1 MVKRKFMQNKL
12 KKILAV
18 VLASAFVMGTAQAR
32 DFRSADVHP
41 ADYPTV
47 MTVKKIGEII
57 SQKTNGKYNVKV
69 FGNSALGSE
78 KDTVEQVKIGALD
91 MVRVS
96 TSAFHGIIPETM
108 VPSFPFIFRDVGH
121 FRRAMAGPAG
131 DKILAAFEKHGFI
144 GLVLWESGARSIYA
158 KKPVRNLADVKGMK
172 IRVQQSDLWVATA
185 QAMGANPTPIPMA
198 EVYTALKTGL
208 VDAAENNYPSYET
221 AKHYEA
227 APVYSETQHVLSPE
241 VLVFSK
247 KIWDT
252 LSKEEQQII
261 RAAAKETV
269 PYYID
274 LWSKKEQASKEIT
287 IKAGA
292 KYITDVN
299 KAEFVSVMKPVWDR
313 FSPTP
318 DLKALVQEIV
328 NTK

>member
-1 MVKRKFMQNKL
+1 MQKKL
-12 KKILAV
+12 KKILGVA
-18 VLASAFVMGTAQAR
+18 LTAAFAMGAGQVDAR

-41 ADYPTV
+41 QDYPTV
-47 MTVKKIGEII
+47 MTVKKIGEIV

-96 TSAFHGIIPETM
+96 TAAFHGIIPETM
-108 VPSFPFIFRDVGH
+108 VPSFPFIFRDINH
-121 FRRAMAGPAG
+121 FRHAMAGPAG

-144 GLVLWESGARSIYA
+144 GLALWESGARSIYG

-172 IRVQQSDLWVATA
+172 IRVQQSDLWVSLA

-208 VDAAENNYPSYET
+208 VDAAENNYPSYES

-227 APVYSETQHVLSPE
+227 APVYSETQHVMSPE
-241 VLVFSK
+241 VIVFSK
-247 KIWDT
+247 KVWDT

-269 PYYID
+269 PYYVD
-274 LWSKKEQASKEIT
+274 LWTKKEQASKEIT

-299 KAEFVSVMKPVWDR
+299 KAEFVAAMKPVWDK

-318 DLKALVQEIV
+318 ELKALAQEIV
-328 NTK
+328 DTK

>member
-1 MVKRKFMQNKL
+1 MLLRKVL
-12 KKILAV
+12 GV
-18 VLASAFVMGTAQAR
+18 VLASAFAMGTAQAR

-41 ADYPTV
+41 LDYPTV
-47 MTVKKIGEII
+47 MTVKKIGEIV
-57 SQKTNGKYNVKV
+57 SQKTGGKYNVKV

-91 MVRVS
+91 MVRVN
-96 TSAFHGIIPETM
+96 TAAFHGIVPESM
-108 VPSFPFIFRDVGH
+108 VPSFPFIFRDINH
-121 FRRAMAGPAG
+121 FRHAMNGPAG
-131 DKILAAFEKHGFI
+131 DKILAAFEKEGFI
-144 GLVLWESGARSIYA
+144 GLALWESGARSVYA
-158 KKPVRNLADVKGMK
+158 KKPIRNLADMKGVKL
-172 IRVQQSDLWVATA
+172 RVQQSDLWVSLA

-227 APVYSETQHVLSPE
+227 APIYSETQHVMAPE

-247 KIWDT
+247 KVWDT
-252 LSKEEQQII
+252 LTKEEQQVI
-261 RAAAKETV
+261 REAAKETI

-274 LWSKKEQASKEIT
+274 LWTKKEQASKEAT

-292 KYITDVN
+292 QYITDVN
-299 KAEFVSVMKPVWDR
+299 KAEFVAVMKPVWDK

-318 DLKALVQEIV
+318 ELKALVQEIV

>member
-1 MVKRKFMQNKL
+1 MQKKL
-12 KKILAV
+12 KKVLGV
-18 VLASAFVMGTAQAR
+18 VLASAFALGAMQVEAR

-41 ADYPTV
+41 QDYPTV
-47 MTVKKIGEII
+47 MTVKKIGEIV

-69 FGNSALGSE
+69 FGNSSLGSE

-96 TSAFHGIIPETM
+96 TAAFHGIIPETM
-108 VPSFPFIFRDVGH
+108 VPSFPFIFRDINH
-121 FRRAMAGPAG
+121 FRKAMAGPAG

-144 GLVLWESGARSIYA
+144 GLALWESGARSIYA

-172 IRVQQSDLWVATA
+172 IRVQQSDLWVSLA

-227 APVYSETQHVLSPE
+227 APVYSETQHVMSPE
-241 VLVFSK
+241 VIVFSK
-247 KIWDT
+247 KVWDT
-252 LSKEEQQII
+252 LTKEEQKII
-261 RAAAKETV
+261 RDAAKETV

-274 LWSKKEQASKEIT
+274 LWTKKEQASKEIT

-292 KYITDVN
+292 QYVTDVN
-299 KAEFVSVMKPVWDR
+299 KAEFVAVMKPVWDK

-318 DLKALVQEIV
+318 ELKALVQEIV

>member
-1 MVKRKFMQNKL
+1 L
-12 KKILAV
+12 KKLLGVA
-18 VLASAFVMGTAQAR
+18 LASAFAMGAMQVEAR

-41 ADYPTV
+41 QDYPTV
-47 MTVKKIGEII
+47 MTVKKIGEIV

-69 FGNSALGSE
+69 FGNSSLGSE

-96 TSAFHGIIPETM
+96 TAAFHGIIPETM
-108 VPSFPFIFRDVGH
+108 VPSFPFIFRDINH
-121 FRRAMAGPAG
+121 FRKAMAGPAG

-144 GLVLWESGARSIYA
+144 GLALWESGARSIYA

-172 IRVQQSDLWVATA
+172 IRVQQSDLWVSLA

-227 APVYSETQHVLSPE
+227 APVYSETQHVMSPE
-241 VLVFSK
+241 VIVFSK
-247 KIWDT
+247 KVWDT
-252 LSKEEQQII
+252 LSKEEQKII
-261 RAAAKETV
+261 RDAAKETV

-274 LWSKKEQASKEIT
+274 LWTKKEQASKEIT

-292 KYITDVN
+292 QYVNDVN
-299 KAEFVSVMKPVWDR
+299 KAEFVAVMKPVWDK

-318 DLKALVQEIV
+318 ELKALVQEIV

>member
-1 MVKRKFMQNKL
+1 MQQKL
-12 KKILAV
+12 KMISGA
-18 VLASAFVMGTAQAR
+18 VLASAFAMTAVQAR

-41 ADYPTV
+41 LDYPTV
-47 MTVKKIGEII
+47 MTVKKIGEIV
-57 SQKTNGKYNVKV
+57 SKKTNGKYNVKV

-96 TSAFHGIIPETM
+96 TAAFHGIVPETM
-108 VPSFPFIFRDVGH
+108 VPSFPFIFRDINH
-121 FRRAMAGPAG
+121 FRKSMYGAPG
-131 DKILAAFEKHGFI
+131 DKILASVEKAGFV
-144 GLVLWESGARSIYA
+144 GLALWESGARSIYA
-158 KKPVRNLADVKGMK
+158 KKPVKILADVKGMK
-172 IRVQQSDLWVATA
+172 IRVQQSDLWVSLV

-227 APVYSETQHVLSPE
+227 APVYSETQHVMSPE
-241 VLVFSK
+241 ILVFSK

-252 LSKEEQQII
+252 LSKEEQKII
-261 RAAAKETV
+261 RDAAKETI
-269 PYYID
+269 PYYVD
-274 LWSKKEQASKEIT
+274 LWSKKELASKEAAK
-287 IKAGA
+287 KAGA
-292 KYITDVN
+292 TFVDGVH
-299 KAEFVSVMKPVWDR
+299 KAEFVAAMKPVWDK

-318 DLKALVQEIV
+318 ELKALVQDIV

>member
-1 MVKRKFMQNKL
+1 MQKKL
-12 KKILAV
+12 KKILGV
-18 VLASAFVMGTAQAR
+18 VLASAFAMGAAQAR

-47 MTVKKIGEII
+47 MTVKKIGEIV
-57 SQKTNGKYNVKV
+57 SQKTSGKYNVKV

-96 TSAFHGIIPETM
+96 TAAFHGIIPETM

-144 GLVLWESGARSIYA
+144 GLALWESGARSIYA

-172 IRVQQSDLWVATA
+172 IRVQQSDLWVSLA

-227 APVYSETQHVLSPE
+227 APVYSETQHVMSPE

-299 KAEFVSVMKPVWDR
+299 KAEFVSVMKPVWDK

>member
-1 MVKRKFMQNKL
+1 MQKKL
-12 KKILAV
+12 KKVLGV
-18 VLASAFVMGTAQAR
+18 VLASAFAMGAMQVEAR

-41 ADYPTV
+41 QDYPTV
-47 MTVKKIGEII
+47 MTVKKIGEIV

-69 FGNSALGSE
+69 FGNSSLGSE

-96 TSAFHGIIPETM
+96 TAAFHGIIPETM
-108 VPSFPFIFRDVGH
+108 VPSFPFIFRDINH
-121 FRRAMAGPAG
+121 FRKAMAGPAG

-144 GLVLWESGARSIYA
+144 GLALWESGARSIYA

-172 IRVQQSDLWVATA
+172 IRVQQSDLWVSLA

-227 APVYSETQHVLSPE
+227 APVYSETQHVMSPE
-241 VLVFSK
+241 VIVFSK
-247 KIWDT
+247 KVWDT
-252 LSKEEQQII
+252 LSKEEQKII
-261 RAAAKETV
+261 RDAAKETV

-274 LWSKKEQASKEIT
+274 LWTKKEQASKEIT

-292 KYITDVN
+292 QYVNDVN
-299 KAEFVSVMKPVWDR
+299 KAEFVAVMKPVWDK

-318 DLKALVQEIV
+318 ELKALVQDIV

>member
-1 MVKRKFMQNKL
+1 MQKKL
-12 KKILAV
+12 KKVLGV
-18 VLASAFVMGTAQAR
+18 VLASAFAMGAVQVEAR

-41 ADYPTV
+41 QDYPTV
-47 MTVKKIGEII
+47 MTVKKIGEIV
-57 SQKTNGKYNVKV
+57 SQKTNGKYNIKV
-69 FGNSALGSE
+69 FGNSSLGSE

-96 TSAFHGIIPETM
+96 TAAFHGIIPETM
-108 VPSFPFIFRDVGH
+108 VPSFPFIFRDINH
-121 FRRAMAGPAG
+121 FRHAMAGPAG

-144 GLVLWESGARSIYA
+144 GLALWESGARSIYA

-227 APVYSETQHVLSPE
+227 APIYSETQHVMSPE
-241 VLVFSK
+241 VIVFSK
-247 KIWDT
+247 KVWDT
-252 LSKEEQQII
+252 LPKEEQAII

-269 PYYID
+269 PYYQD
-274 LWSKKEQASKEIT
+274 LWTKKEQASKDIT

-292 KYITDVN
+292 QYITDVN
-299 KAEFVSVMKPVWDR
+299 KAEFVAVMKPVWDK

-318 DLKALVQEIV
+318 ELKALAQEIV

>member
-1 MVKRKFMQNKL
+1 MQL
-12 KKILAV
+12 KKIVGV
-18 VLASAFVMGTAQAR
+18 VLASAFAMTAAQAR

-41 ADYPTV
+41 LDYPTV
-47 MTVKKIGEII
+47 MTVKKIGEIV
-57 SQKTNGKYNVKV
+57 SQKTGGKYNVKV

-96 TSAFHGIIPETM
+96 TAAFHGIIPETM
-108 VPSFPFIFRDVGH
+108 VPSFPFIFRDINH
-121 FRRAMAGPAG
+121 FRKAMSGPAG
-131 DKILAAFEKHGFI
+131 DKILAAFEKQGFI
-144 GLVLWESGARSIYA
+144 GLALWESGARSVYA
-158 KKPVRNLADVKGMK
+158 KKPIRNLADMKGLK
-172 IRVQQSDLWVATA
+172 IRVQQSDLWVSLV

-221 AKHYEA
+221 AKHFEA
-227 APVYSETQHVLSPE
+227 APIYSETQHVMSPE
-241 VLVFSK
+241 VIVFSK
-247 KIWDT
+247 KVWDT
-252 LSKEEQQII
+252 LTKEEQKII
-261 RAAAKETV
+261 RDAAKETI

-274 LWSKKEQASKEIT
+274 LWTKKEQASKEIT

-292 KYITDVN
+292 QYVTDVN
-299 KAEFVSVMKPVWDR
+299 KAEFVAVMKPVWDK

-318 DLKALVQEIV
+318 ELKALAQEIV

>member
-1 MVKRKFMQNKL
+1 MLM
-12 KKILAV
+12 KKIMGV
-18 VLASAFVMGTAQAR
+18 VLASAFAFGSAQAR

-41 ADYPTV
+41 LDYPTV

-91 MVRVS
+91 MVRVN
-96 TSAFHGIIPETM
+96 TAAFHGIVPESM
-108 VPSFPFIFRDVGH
+108 VPSFPFIFRDIDH
-121 FRRAMAGPAG
+121 FRKAMSGAAGAQ
-131 DKILAAFEKHGFI
+131 ILAAFEREGFI
-144 GLVLWESGARSIYA
+144 GLALWESGARSVYA
-158 KKPVRNLADVKGMK
+158 KKPIRNLADMKGVKL
-172 IRVQQSDLWVATA
+172 RVQQSDLWVSLA

-221 AKHYEA
+221 AKHFEA
-227 APVYSETQHVLSPE
+227 APVYSETQHVMAPE

-252 LSKEEQQII
+252 LTPQEQQII
-261 RAAAKETV
+261 RDAAKDAS

-274 LWSKKEQASKEIT
+274 LWTKKELASKEAT

-299 KAEFVSVMKPVWDR
+299 KAEFVAVMKPVWDK

-318 DLKALVQEIV
+318 ELKSLVKRIV
-328 NTK
+328 DTK

>member
-1 MVKRKFMQNKL
+1 MLM
-12 KKILAV
+12 KKIMGV
-18 VLASAFVMGTAQAR
+18 VLASAFAFGSAQAR
-32 DFRSADVHP
+32 DFRSSDVHP
-41 ADYPTV
+41 LDYPTV

-57 SQKTNGKYNVKV
+57 NQKTNGQYNIKV

-91 MVRVS
+91 MVRVN
-96 TSAFHGIIPETM
+96 TAAFHGIVPESM
-108 VPSFPFIFRDVGH
+108 VPSFPFIFRDIDH
-121 FRRAMAGPAG
+121 FRKAMSGAAGAQ
-131 DKILAAFEKHGFI
+131 ILAAFEREGFI
-144 GLVLWESGARSIYA
+144 GLALWESGARSVYA
-158 KKPVRNLADVKGMK
+158 KKPIRNLADMKGVKL
-172 IRVQQSDLWVATA
+172 RVQQSDLWVSLA

-227 APVYSETQHVLSPE
+227 APIYSETQHVMAPE

-252 LSKEEQQII
+252 LSSQEQQII
-261 RAAAKETV
+261 RDAVKEAT

-274 LWSKKEQASKEIT
+274 LWTKKELASKEAT

-299 KAEFVSVMKPVWDR
+299 KAEFVAVMKPVWDK

-318 DLKALVQEIV
+318 ELKSLVKRIV
-328 NTK
+328 DTK

>member
-1 MVKRKFMQNKL
+1 MQKKL
-12 KKILAV
+12 KKVLGV
-18 VLASAFVMGTAQAR
+18 VLASAFAMGAMQVEAR

-41 ADYPTV
+41 QDYPTV
-47 MTVKKIGEII
+47 MTVKKIGEIV

-69 FGNSALGSE
+69 FGNSSLGSE

-96 TSAFHGIIPETM
+96 TAAFHGIIPETM
-108 VPSFPFIFRDVGH
+108 VPSFPFIFRDINH
-121 FRRAMAGPAG
+121 FRKAMAGPAG

-144 GLVLWESGARSIYA
+144 GLALWESGARSIYS

-172 IRVQQSDLWVATA
+172 IRVQQSDLWVSLA

-227 APVYSETQHVLSPE
+227 APVYSETQHVMSPE
-241 VLVFSK
+241 VIVFSK
-247 KIWDT
+247 KVWDT
-252 LSKEEQQII
+252 LSKEEQKII
-261 RAAAKETV
+261 RDAAKETV

-274 LWSKKEQASKEIT
+274 LWTKKEQASKEIT

-292 KYITDVN
+292 QYVTDVN
-299 KAEFVSVMKPVWDR
+299 KAEFVAVMKPVWDK

-318 DLKALVQEIV
+318 ELKALVQEIV

>member
-1 MVKRKFMQNKL
+1 MQRKL
-12 KKILAV
+12 KKLLGV
-18 VLASAFVMGTAQAR
+18 VLASAFALGAAQVEAR

-41 ADYPTV
+41 QDYPTV
-47 MTVKKIGEII
+47 MTVKKIGEIV
-57 SQKTNGKYNVKV
+57 SQKTNGKYNIKV
-69 FGNSALGSE
+69 FGNSSLGSE

-96 TSAFHGIIPETM
+96 TAAFHGIIPETM
-108 VPSFPFIFRDVGH
+108 VPSFPFIFRDINH
-121 FRRAMAGPAG
+121 FRKAMAGPAG

-144 GLVLWESGARSIYA
+144 GLALWESGARSIYA

-172 IRVQQSDLWVATA
+172 IRVQQSDLWVSLA

-227 APVYSETQHVLSPE
+227 APVYSETQHVMSPE
-241 VLVFSK
+241 VIVFSK
-247 KIWDT
+247 KVWDT
-252 LSKEEQQII
+252 LSKEEQKII
-261 RAAAKETV
+261 RDAAKETV

-274 LWSKKEQASKEIT
+274 LWTKKEQASKDIT

-292 KYITDVN
+292 QYINDVN
-299 KAEFVSVMKPVWDR
+299 KAEFVAVMKPVWDK

-318 DLKALVQEIV
+318 ELKALVQEIV